1 MKLLFF
7 STLIDCIVIKAKII
21 VHTIKNVLSLIFT
34 VCKTKYA
41 LSQLIISSTDNIPH
55 STLSYRFYVLRIE
68 ILLTKNI
75 KR

>member
-21 VHTIKNVLSLIFT
+21 VHTIKKVVSLIFAA
-34 VCKTKYA
+34 CETKYA
-41 LSQLIISSTDNIPH
+41 LNKLIISATDNILH